1 MFHQSRQD
9 GTHTQNVFDIDM
21 SLFVAPTPEQ
31 DLHVSIDLSSS
42 DVTLIVNP
50 LPLRSAFQCLV
61 DFFQLPY
68 QDGTDL
74 SLGEEIGANA
84 ELSLGEDTVAKAERD
99 NDTDMLSI
107 SVSAEISR
115 IFILFLVDAQ
125 EMSRGLLQLAVNSIH
140 VKSTS
145 LGVEGELL
153 VSNEPFIL
161 SAAQVTR
168 VHPNPKGNCFDWR
181 LLPFKPIVAITG
193 TEIAVRSEMQ
203 QADSLGPL
211 QIDIDIKMGVKSTEL
226 NVSPSTTAALLGAAE
241 SLSAALELQNNSNS
255 EELSH
260 EDKIM
265 KDEMRSIQ
273 YQREA
278 LLRTFRIAGV
288 TAVGILDEDDIEKL
302 IRLNSNGQLT
312 NKEIEREKD
321 FICLLAGGSLTLDKI
336 NTMLFRVTNGID
348 DSNFAS
354 ILQAAGIGCD
364 SLPQCASFSSELS
377 LHNLVYFDDLREY
390 SAMHEVYRITGE
402 TKLYSTSRFPAPVLW
417 HRGQGVDLFWDF
429 YCSECGCLRESLCG
443 QEMKIVQQKLV
454 RSLW

>member
-1 MFHQSRQD
+1 M
-9 GTHTQNVFDIDM
+9 
-21 SLFVAPTPEQ
+21 APTPQQ
-31 DLHVSIDLSSS
+31 DLHVSVDLSSS
-42 DVTLIVNP
+42 DVTLIGNP
-50 LPLRSAFQCLV
+50 LPLRSACQFLF
-61 DFFQLPY
+61 DFLQLPY
-68 QDGTDL
+68 QDITDL
-74 SLGEEIGANA
+74 SL
-84 ELSLGEDTVAKAERD
+84 SDVTVAKADLSLDEDTAAKAEND
-99 NDTDMLSI
+99 NGTGTLST
-107 SVSAEISR
+107 SVSADIGR
-115 IFILFLVDAQ
+115 IFILFLVDA
-125 EMSRGLLQLAVNSIH
+125 EEVSRGLLQLAVNSIH

-145 LGVEGELL
+145 LGMAGELSI
-153 VSNEPFIL
+153 SNEPFLL

-168 VHPNPKGNCFDWR
+168 GQPNPKGNGFDWR
-181 LLPFKPIVAITG
+181 LLPFKPIVKITG
-193 TEIAVRSEMQ
+193 TEIAIRSERQ
-203 QADSLGPL
+203 QADSLGLL
-211 QIDIDIKMGVKSTEL
+211 QTDIDVKMGVKSTEL

-241 SLSAALELQNNSNS
+241 SLATALELQNNTKS

-265 KDEMRSIQ
+265 KDKMRSIQ
-273 YQREA
+273 YQREG
-278 LLRTFRIAGV
+278 LLQTFRIAGV
-288 TAVGILDEDDIEKL
+288 TSVGILDEDDIEKL

-321 FICLLAGGSLTLDKI
+321 FVRLLAGESMTLDKI

-354 ILQAAGIGCD
+354 TLQAAGVVGD
-364 SLPQCASFSSELS
+364 NLPQCASFFSELS
-377 LHNLVYFDDLREY
+377 LNKLVYFDDLREY

-429 YCSECGCLRESLCG
+429 YCSECGCSRESLCS